1 MSDIGNPAH
10 AVPLSPL
17 AGAACGLAAAVLYT
31 ATNVALKAST
41 GCDPML
47 VSAVKAWPT
56 VLVCGPLLGAMAL
69 GGQKIAT
76 SWQSF
81 PQLIPGVL
89 AGQLIGSLG
98 FQFALGHIG
107 LALAVPLNLGALI
120 IGSAILG
127 HWLLGE
133 PVTRRTI
140 VAIVILITAAVVLSL
155 GSDQAAVR
163 QGASSG
169 RVALGVL
176 ATCASGGGYAFFG
189 ATMRRALRQG
199 LTVPMAMLTSGTTG
213 AILLSL
219 LAVNRLG
226 LNEIATVSLPQW
238 TVMTLGGVFNVLAFF
253 LISFSLRSIPVVA
266 VNLINASQA
275 AMAAAAGVLLFGERA
290 TIPLGLGLLL
300 TVTGLV
306 VLGTGRRSPRGGAE
320 LRLRPLANR

>member
-1 MSDIGNPAH
+1 MSDNGNPAH
-10 AVPLSPL
+10 AIPLSPL

-41 GCDPML
+41 GSDAVL

-56 VLVCGPLLGAMAL
+56 VLVCGPLLGVMTL
-69 GGQKIAT
+69 RGQKIAT

-81 PQLIPGVL
+81 PQLILGVL

-120 IGSAILG
+120 IGSAIFG
-127 HWLLGE
+127 HWMLGE
-133 PVTRRTI
+133 PVMRRTI
-140 VAIVILITAAVVLSL
+140 VAIVILITAAIVLSL

-163 QGASSG
+163 QGVSG
-169 RVALGVL
+169 GQVALGVL

-189 ATMRRALRQG
+189 ATMRKSLRQG
-199 LTVPMAMLTSGTTG
+199 LTVPMAMLTSGTAG
-213 AILLSL
+213 AVLLSL

-226 LNEIATVSLPQW
+226 LSEISTASPQQW
-238 TVMTLGGVFNVLAFF
+238 MVMTLGGVFNVLAFF
-253 LISFSLRSIPVVA
+253 LISFSLRAIPVVA

-275 AMAAAAGVLLFGERA
+275 AMAAAAGVLLFDERV
-290 TIPLGLGLLL
+290 TVPLGLGLLL

-306 VLGTGRRSPRGGAE
+306 VLGTGRRSPRPNPE
-320 LRLRPLANR
+320 LRIRQLANR